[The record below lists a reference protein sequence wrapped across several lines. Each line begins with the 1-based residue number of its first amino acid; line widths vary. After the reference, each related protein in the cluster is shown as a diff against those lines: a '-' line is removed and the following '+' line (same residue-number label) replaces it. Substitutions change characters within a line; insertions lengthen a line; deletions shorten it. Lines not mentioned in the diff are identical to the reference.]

1 MVFTTER
8 FFEEAIESWPE
19 SDLNPGPLN
28 SIKTLWPTE
37 LSGHEFNSHSKPT
50 LYSYSNFIVVCSVS
64 HTHTHTHTHT
74 YTHTYTQIY
83 IYIYIF
89 IYTYIYNIYIY
100 ILCIYV
106 YILYILYINIYFI
119 YKKTH
124 YNLFKITDIYLFFK
138 NQITKKYR

>member
-64 HTHTHTHTHT
+64 HTHTHTHTL
-74 YTHTYTQIY
+74 THTLTHK
-83 IYIYIF
+83 
-89 IYTYIYNIYIY
+89 YIY
-100 ILCIYV
+100 ILDNMRKMSTYRIKEIIV
-106 YILYILYINIYFI
+106 
-119 YKKTH
+119 KG
-124 YNLFKITDIYLFFK
+124 KIW
-138 NQITKKYR
+138 